1 MPAKLLELHTVGVDG
16 GYTQKEVETLAEV
29 FTGWQVQNDR
39 FFFNAAQHNSRDK
52 VFWGNKIP
60 AGGVDE
66 GERVLDILA
75 RHPATANYICSKLIT
90 QFVSDQPVS
99 SLQSRCAAT
108 FQAQAAAPDQ
118 ITQVLRLILTS
129 PEFYSAGNINS
140 KVKTPLE
147 FVVAS
152 ARAVQA
158 KGNYADLPAAIQ
170 RMGMS
175 LFQNP
180 LPTGYS
186 DTGDDW
192 VSSAALQERVRFV
205 NLLANA
211 RSGSTYLDATALFRE
226 RGSVTAESIAS
237 DLLNW
242 TIGGYYAELEW
253 TTALGVLNSAGSFDP
268 NASNADGRIRET
280 IGTTLSYPE
289 FNYQ

>member
-1 MPAKLLELHTVGVDG
+1 M
-16 GYTQKEVETLAEV
+16 

-39 FFFNAAQHNSRDK
+39 FFFNAAQHNSVAK
-52 VFWGNKIP
+52 VFWGNAIP

-75 RHPATANYICSKLIT
+75 RHPATANYLCSKLVT
-90 QFVSDQPVS
+90 YFVSDQPVNT
-99 SLQSRCAAT
+99 LQARCADT
-108 FQAQAAAPDQ
+108 FLAQAAAPDQ
-118 ITQVLRLILTS
+118 IAQVLRVILTS
-129 PEFYSAGNINS
+129 PEFYAAENINS

-147 FVVAS
+147 FVTAS
-152 ARAVQA
+152 VRATHAQ
-158 KGNYADLPAAIQ
+158 GTYIDLPAAVK
-170 RMGMS
+170 RMGMD
-175 LFQNP
+175 LYQYP

-205 NLLANA
+205 NLLANT
-211 RSGSTYLDATALFRE
+211 RSGATYVDTTNLFNT

-253 TTALGVLNSAGSFDP
+253 QTALDVLNAEGAFNP
-268 NASNADGRIRET
+268 NASNAEARTRET
-280 IGTTLSYPE
+280 IGTVLSYPE